1 MKKNDD
7 EEPDLDKDLIINGIY
22 NIQYKLGSGG
32 FGKIY
37 LVKNI
42 KDNKDYALKLL
53 LKKKNS
59 DKIKKDFQKEI
70 DTLKALEKIDVHMC

>member
-7 EEPDLDKDLIINGIY
+7 EEPDLDKDFIINGKY
-22 NIQYKLGSGG
+22 KIQYKLGSGG

-53 LKKKNS
+53 LKNKN
-59 DKIKKDFQKEI
+59 KKDFQKEI
-70 DTLKALEKIDVHMC
+70 DT

>member
-7 EEPDLDKDLIINGIY
+7 EEPDLDKDFIINGKY
-22 NIQYKLGSGG
+22 KIQYKLGSGG

-59 DKIKKDFQKEI
+59 DKK
-70 DTLKALEKIDVHMC
+70 H

>member
-53 LKKKNS
+53 LKKRIQIKLK
-59 DKIKKDFQKEI
+59 KISKRK
-70 DTLKALEKIDVHMC
+70 